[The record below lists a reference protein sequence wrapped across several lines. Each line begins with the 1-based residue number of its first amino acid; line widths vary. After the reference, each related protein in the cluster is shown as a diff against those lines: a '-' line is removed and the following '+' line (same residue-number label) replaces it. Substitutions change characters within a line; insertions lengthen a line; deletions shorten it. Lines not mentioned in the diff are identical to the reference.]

1 MAARYRIELAPAA
14 RRQFKKL
21 PKDIKKK
28 IAKAID
34 KLETNPYP
42 NGVKKLS
49 NEDNL
54 YRIRVGDY
62 RIVYHISNDELLI
75 LIVRVRHRK
84 DIY

>member
-1 MAARYRIELAPAA
+1 MTAKYRIELAPAA

-34 KLETNPYP
+34 KLETDPYP
-42 NGVKKLS
+42 DGVKKLT
-49 NEDNL
+49 NEDDL
-54 YRIRVGDY
+54 YRVRVGDY
-62 RIVYHISNDELLI
+62 RIVYHISNKELLI

-84 DIY
+84 DVY